1 MRFFVGR
8 PPLTPDELWEYVYAL
23 WGLKIP
29 RVQVCPGHRAPFDA
43 FKDAYFAALWTP
55 GGGFVRPASTVVWK
69 ASRGFGGK
77 TTLLGVLALTEM
89 VALGATVT
97 VLGGSGVQSKR
108 VLEENGKRWGWPGAP
123 LGLLL
128 TEPTTQQTR
137 LRNGGTATA
146 LMASTKSAR
155 GPHPQR
161 LRMDE
166 VDEMD
171 LKILDAALGQPM
183 GIPGIA
189 AQTVLSSTH
198 QYPDGTMTEVL
209 KRVAQKGWPLYEWC
223 WRETVEPHGYIS
235 TMEIDR
241 VRRDVPAGMWDT
253 EYELQEPTAEG
264 RAFLTALVEACF
276 DPALGERDGGD
287 GEYLEFE
294 PPEQGAIYATGADW
308 AKEQHW
314 TVIATYRAETEP
326 WRLVAFERMQRL
338 AWPFM
343 VSRLGIR
350 VKRFPGMAA
359 HDATGGGNVV
369 ADLLRDQEILAEDV
383 IMVGRGRQ
391 DLFTEYVAGVERKA
405 IRSPRIAFMY
415 KEHRYC
421 ANKDLY
427 GAGHPPDSVVA
438 GALAWSLRGKIPR
451 GYAPQGVGQR
461 TAHAGP
467 HG

>member
-1 MRFFVGR
+1 MTYLIAR
-8 PPLTPDELWEYVYAL
+8 PPQDPDELWEYVYTL
-23 WGLKIP
+23 LGLRIP
-29 RVQVCPGHRAPFDA
+29 RLRVCPGHQAPFDA
-43 FKDAYFAALWTP
+43 FADAYFAKT
-55 GGGFVRPASTVVWK
+55 STAVWK

-77 TTLLGVLALTEM
+77 TTLLGALALTENI
-89 VALGATVT
+89 ALGAVVT

-108 VLEENGKRWGWPGAP
+108 VLEENGKRWAWPGAP
-123 LGLLL
+123 VDLLL

-137 LRNGGTATA
+137 LRNGGTTTA

-171 LKILDAALGQPM
+171 KRILDAALGQPM
-183 GIPGIA
+183 GVPGVP

-198 QYPDGTMTEVL
+198 QYPDGTMTDVL
-209 KRVAQKGWPLYEWC
+209 KRVAEKGWPLYEWC
-223 WRETVEPHGYIS
+223 YRETMEPHGYLAIV
-235 TMEIDR
+235 EVER

-264 RAFLTALVEACF
+264 RAFLTDLVEAHF
-276 DPALGERDGGD
+276 DPALGEMDGKD
-287 GEYLEFE
+287 GEYCEFE
-294 PPEQGAIYATGADW
+294 PPVEGAIYATGADW

-314 TVIATYRAETEP
+314 TVIATYRADVDP
-326 WRLVAFERMQRL
+326 WRLVAWERMQRL
-338 AWPFM
+338 AWPYM
-343 VSRLGIR
+343 VDRLGIR
-350 VKRFPGMAA
+350 AKRFRGLVA

-369 ADLLRDQEILAEDV
+369 ADLLREKGILAEHV
-383 IMVGRGRQ
+383 IMIGRGRQ
-391 DLFTEYVAGVERKA
+391 DLFTEYVAAVERKA
-405 IRSPRIAFMY
+405 LRAPRIAFPY

-438 GALAWSLRGKIPR
+438 GALAWSLRAKVPR
-451 GYAPQGVGQR
+451 GYTPEPVGQR
-461 TAHAGP
+461 SAHRGP
-467 HG
+467 YG